1 MKIGI
6 CGKSGSGK
14 SSLAKLIMDKYPD
27 TVHIDIDK
35 IGHEAYLDH
44 DVLKKMLLTFGVDVL
59 TDSVIDRKK
68 LGKLVFDNPENMQ
81 KLTNITWPYM
91 KSRINEILSENQ
103 DKIIIF
109 DWLLLPKTDF
119 FNMCDVKILLDIP
132 REERMKRCI
141 ERDHITEEEFLMR
154 DSSSISYNKENF
166 DVVINNND
174 FEMENIFKLIKHS

>member
-59 TDSVIDRKK
+59 TDSVVDRKK

-81 KLTNITWPYM
+81 KLTNIT
-91 KSRINEILSENQ
+91 L
-103 DKIIIF
+103 F
-109 DWLLLPKTDF
+109 L
-119 FNMCDVKILLDIP
+119 
-132 REERMKRCI
+132 EEQLVGPFQQLQVTLATNASAQMVY
-141 ERDHITEEEFLMR
+141 
-154 DSSSISYNKENF
+154 S
-166 DVVINNND
+166 
-174 FEMENIFKLIKHS
+174 KLIASLEK